1 MQSKKSK
8 VSSKLW
14 AALAAAGIIAGAGTM
29 AYQFSYAETAPQ
41 VEMNHKIVP
50 LFNNPPAAPATNVAV
65 NAPNFASIVKAYG
78 SAVVHINVKGETK
91 ETVQQQQIPK
101 QFQNDPFFRFFQQF
115 NNGQQQEVPTE
126 GLGSGFIIS
135 SDGLILTN
143 AHVVKGA
150 SSVRVTLTD
159 HRTYKAKVLGYDT
172 KTDIAVIKIPATNLP
187 TVRLGNPS
195 NLEPGD
201 WVLAIGS
208 PYGFYNTV
216 TAGIV
221 SAKSRSLPDDSMV
234 PFIQTDVAVN
244 PGNSGG
250 PLFNTKGEVVGI
262 NSQIFTQTGAFEG
275 LSFAIPINVAERVA
289 KQIIEHGKVQHAR
302 LGIAVQTVTQ
312 NLATSF
318 GLQTPRGALVA
329 QVEKDSPASKAGLQ
343 PGDIILS
350 VNGQPVNDSAD
361 LPMMIGLSEPGSKVT
376 LGVWHDHKQ
385 QTITAVL
392 GNFSD
397 NVTLASA
404 SPGAQGDHGGL
415 GLVVRPLNANEEQQA
430 GVSHGLLVEG
440 VSGPAE
446 QAGIQPGD
454 ILIAVDG
461 KSVSSIDQVRGILKS
476 AGKSVALLIQRG
488 SNRIFVPVQVG

>member
-1 MQSKKSK
+1 MQTRTK
-8 VSSKLW
+8 KLW
-14 AALAAAGIIAGAGTM
+14 AALAAVGVIAGAGTM
-29 AYQFSYAETAPQ
+29 AYQFSYAEAAPK
-41 VEMNHKIVP
+41 VELGNKMVP
-50 LFNNPPAAPATNVAV
+50 LFNNPPALPAGTSTVTT
-65 NAPNFASIVKAYG
+65 APNFAAIVKTYG
-78 SAVVHINVKGETK
+78 PAVVHINVRGETK
-91 ETVQQQQIPK
+91 ETAAPQIPK

-115 NNGQQQEVPTE
+115 QGQQREVPTE

-159 HRTYKAKVLGYDT
+159 HRSYKAKVLGYDT

-187 TVRLGNPS
+187 TVKLGNPS

-250 PLFNTKGEVVGI
+250 PLFNAKGEVVGI

-275 LSFAIPINVAERVA
+275 LSFAIPINVADRVA
-289 KQIIEHGKVQHAR
+289 QQIIAHGKVEHAR

-312 NLATSF
+312 GLANSF
-318 GLQTPRGALVA
+318 GLKVPRGALVA
-329 QVEKDSPASKAGLQ
+329 QVEKDSPAAKAGLQ

-361 LPMMIGLSEPGSKVT
+361 LPMMIGLSEPGTKVA
-376 LGVWHDHKQ
+376 LGVWKNHKE
-385 QTITAVL
+385 QTIDAVL
-392 GNFSD
+392 GSTSD
-397 NVTLASA
+397 NVTLAA
-404 SPGAQGDHGGL
+404 AGPAKGEQGSL
-415 GLVVRPLNANEEQQA
+415 GLVVRPLTSNEEQKA
-430 GVSHGLLVEG
+430 GVNHGLLVEG
-440 VSGPAE
+440 ASGPAE

-454 ILIAVDG
+454 ILLAVDG
-461 KSVSSIDQVRGILKS
+461 KSVTSVSQVRDILKS

-488 SNRIFVPVQVG
+488 NNRIFVPVDVG

>member
-1 MQSKKSK
+1 
-8 VSSKLW
+8 
-14 AALAAAGIIAGAGTM
+14 
-29 AYQFSYAETAPQ
+29 
-41 VEMNHKIVP
+41 
-50 LFNNPPAAPATNVAV
+50 
-65 NAPNFASIVKAYG
+65 
-78 SAVVHINVKGETK
+78 
-91 ETVQQQQIPK
+91 
-101 QFQNDPFFRFFQQF
+101 
-115 NNGQQQEVPTE
+115 
-126 GLGSGFIIS
+126 
-135 SDGLILTN
+135 
-143 AHVVKGA
+143 
-150 SSVRVTLTD
+150 
-159 HRTYKAKVLGYDT
+159 
-172 KTDIAVIKIPATNLP
+172 
-187 TVRLGNPS
+187 
-195 NLEPGD
+195 LEAGD

-250 PLFNTKGEVVGI
+250 PLFNTQGEVVGI

-289 KQIIEHGKVQHAR
+289 KQIIEHGKVEHAR

-329 QVEKDSPASKAGLQ
+329 QVEKDSPAAKAGLR

-361 LPMMIGLSEPGSKVT
+361 LPMMIGLSAPGSKVT
-376 LGVWHDHKQ
+376 LGVWRDHREQ
-385 QTITAVL
+385 NVTAVL

-397 NVTLASA
+397 NVTLAA
-404 SPGAQGDHGGL
+404 AGQGTHGEHGGL
-415 GLVVRPLNANEEQQA
+415 GLVVRPLNASEEQQA
-430 GVSHGLLVEG
+430 GVSHGLLIEG

-446 QAGIQPGD
+446 EAGIQPGD

-461 KSVSSIDQVRGILKS
+461 KSVSSIEQVRQILKN

-488 SNRIFVPVQVG
+488 SNRIFVPVQIG

>member
-1 MQSKKSK
+1 MQTRTR
-8 VSSKLW
+8 KLW
-14 AALAAAGIIAGAGTM
+14 AALAAVGVIAGTGTL
-29 AYQFSYAETAPQ
+29 AYQFSYAESAPK
-41 VEMNHKIVP
+41 VELGSKSVP
-50 LFNNPPAAPATNVAV
+50 LYNNPPPMPAGTSTVTT
-65 NAPNFASIVKAYG
+65 APNFAAIVKTYG
-78 SAVVHINVKGETK
+78 PAVVHINVRGEAK
-91 ETVQQQQIPK
+91 ETVAPQIPRE
-101 QFQNDPFFRFFQQF
+101 FRNDPFFRFFQPFQ
-115 NNGQQQEVPTE
+115 GQRTVPTE

-150 SSVRVTLTD
+150 TSVRVTLTD
-159 HRTYKAKVLGYDT
+159 HRSYKAKVLGYDT
-172 KTDIAVIKIPATNLP
+172 KTDIAVLKIPATNLP
-187 TVRLGNPS
+187 TVKLGNP
-195 NLEPGD
+195 NHLEPGD

-250 PLFNTKGEVVGI
+250 PLFNAKGEVVGI

-275 LSFAIPINVAERVA
+275 LSFAIPINVADRVA
-289 KQIIEHGKVQHAR
+289 KQIIEHGKVEHAR

-312 NLATSF
+312 GLANSF
-318 GLQTPRGALVA
+318 GLKVPRGALVA
-329 QVEKDSPASKAGLQ
+329 QVEKDSPAAKAGLR

-361 LPMMIGLSEPGSKVT
+361 LPMMIGLSDPGTKVA
-376 LGVWHDHKQ
+376 LGVWRDHKEL
-385 QTITAVL
+385 TIDAVL
-392 GNFSD
+392 GSAND
-397 NVTLASA
+397 NVTLAA
-404 SPGAQGDHGGL
+404 AGPGKGEQGSL
-415 GLVVRPLNANEEQQA
+415 GLVVRALTANEERQA
-430 GVSHGLLVEG
+430 GVNHGLLIEG

-446 QAGIQPGD
+446 EAGIQPGD
-454 ILIAVDG
+454 ILLAVDG
-461 KSVSSIDQVRGILKS
+461 KPVNSVSQVRDILKN

-488 SNRIFVPVQVG
+488 NNRIFVPVNIG

>member
-1 MQSKKSK
+1 
-8 VSSKLW
+8 
-14 AALAAAGIIAGAGTM
+14 
-29 AYQFSYAETAPQ
+29 
-41 VEMNHKIVP
+41 
-50 LFNNPPAAPATNVAV
+50 
-65 NAPNFASIVKAYG
+65 
-78 SAVVHINVKGETK
+78 
-91 ETVQQQQIPK
+91 
-101 QFQNDPFFRFFQQF
+101 
-115 NNGQQQEVPTE
+115 
-126 GLGSGFIIS
+126 
-135 SDGLILTN
+135 
-143 AHVVKGA
+143 
-150 SSVRVTLTD
+150 
-159 HRTYKAKVLGYDT
+159 
-172 KTDIAVIKIPATNLP
+172 
-187 TVRLGNPS
+187 
-195 NLEPGD
+195 
-201 WVLAIGS
+201 
-208 PYGFYNTV
+208 
-216 TAGIV
+216 
-221 SAKSRSLPDDSMV
+221 MV

>member
-1 MQSKKSK
+1 MHTQRPRISRR
-8 VSSKLW
+8 LW
-14 AALAAAGIIAGAGTM
+14 SALAAAGIIAGAGSM
-29 AYQFSYAETAPQ
+29 AYQFSYAEQAPQ
-41 VEMNHKIVP
+41 VEMNHKVVP
-50 LFNNPPAAPATNVAV
+50 LFNNPPAAPTTNMVTS
-65 NAPNFASIVKAYG
+65 APNFAAIVKTYG
-78 SAVVHINVKGETK
+78 AAVVHINVKGEAK
-91 ETVQQQQIPK
+91 ETVQQQIPK

-115 NNGQQQEVPTE
+115 NGQQQDVPTE

-150 SSVRVTLTD
+150 NSVRVTLTD
-159 HRTYKAKVLGYDT
+159 HRTFKAKVLGYDT
-172 KTDIAVIKIPATNLP
+172 KTDIAVIKIPATKLP
-187 TVRLGNPS
+187 TVRLGNPN
-195 NLEPGD
+195 NLDPGD

-250 PLFNTKGEVVGI
+250 PLFNAKGEVVGI

-289 KQIIEHGKVQHAR
+289 KQIIEHGSVQHAR
-302 LGIAVQTVTQ
+302 LGIAVQTVSQ
-312 NLATSF
+312 GLATSF
-318 GLQTPRGALVA
+318 GLQTPHGALVA
-329 QVEKDSPASKAGLQ
+329 QVEKDSPAAKAGLQ

-361 LPMMIGLSEPGSKVT
+361 LPMMIGLSAPGSKVA
-376 LGVWHDHKQ
+376 LGVWHDHKE
-385 QTITAVL
+385 QTVNAVL
-392 GNFSD
+392 GNFND
-397 NVTLASA
+397 NVSLASA

-446 QAGIQPGD
+446 EAGIQPGD
-454 ILIAVDG
+454 IVIAVDG
-461 KSVSSIDQVRGILKS
+461 KSVNTIGQVRGILKN
-476 AGKSVALLIQRG
+476 AGHSVALLIQRG
-488 SNRIFVPVQVG
+488 SNRIFVPVQIG

>member
-1 MQSKKSK
+1 MQTR
-8 VSSKLW
+8 KLW
-14 AALAAAGIIAGAGTM
+14 AALAAAGIIAGAGTL
-29 AYQFSYAETAPQ
+29 AYQFSYAEQAPQ
-41 VEMNHKIVP
+41 VEMNHKVVP
-50 LFNNPPAAPATNVAV
+50 LFNNPPAAPMTNVAT
-65 NAPNFASIVKAYG
+65 NAPNFAAIVKAYG
-78 SAVVHINVKGETK
+78 PAVVHINVKGETT
-91 ETVQQQQIPK
+91 ETVQPQIPK
-101 QFQNDPFFRFFQQF
+101 EFQNDPFFRFFQQF
-115 NNGQQQEVPTE
+115 NGQQRRVPTE

-172 KTDIAVIKIPATNLP
+172 KTDIAVLKIPATNLP
-187 TVRLGNPS
+187 TVRLGNPN

-289 KQIIEHGKVQHAR
+289 KQIIEHGKVEHAR

-312 NLATSF
+312 GLANSF

-329 QVEKDSPASKAGLQ
+329 QVEKDSPAAKAGLK

-350 VNGQPVNDSAD
+350 VNGEPVNDSAD
-361 LPMMIGLSEPGSKVT
+361 LPMMIGLSTPGTKVT
-376 LGVWHDHKQ
+376 LGVWRDHKQ
-385 QTITAVL
+385 QTITATL

-404 SPGAQGDHGGL
+404 SPGTHGDHGGL
-415 GLVVRPLNANEEQQA
+415 GLVVRPLNAAEQRQA
-430 GVSHGLLVEG
+430 GVTHGLLVEG

-446 QAGIQPGD
+446 DAGIQPGD

-461 KSVSSIDQVRGILKS
+461 KPVDSIDQVRSILKN

-488 SNRIFVPVQVG
+488 SNRIFIPVQIG

>member
-1 MQSKKSK
+1 MQTR
-8 VSSKLW
+8 KLW

-29 AYQFSYAETAPQ
+29 AYQFSYAGQAPQ
-41 VEMNHKIVP
+41 VEMDHKVVP
-50 LFNNPPAAPATNVAV
+50 LFNNPPVAPLTNVAAS
-65 NAPNFASIVKAYG
+65 APNFASIVKAYG
-78 SAVVHINVKGETK
+78 PAVVHINVKGETK
-91 ETVQQQQIPK
+91 ETVAPQIPK

-115 NNGQQQEVPTE
+115 QGQQQSVPTE

-135 SDGLILTN
+135 SDGLIMTN

-150 SSVRVTLTD
+150 SSVVVTLTD
-159 HRTYKAKVLGYDT
+159 HRTYKAKVLGYDI
-172 KTDIAVIKIPATNLP
+172 KTDIAVVKIPATSLP
-187 TVRLGNPS
+187 TVRLGNPGQ
-195 NLEPGD
+195 LQAGD

-208 PYGFYNTV
+208 PYGFDNTV

-250 PLFNTKGEVVGI
+250 PLFNTQGEVVGI

-312 NLATSF
+312 NLARSF
-318 GLQTPRGALVA
+318 GLQVPRGALVA
-329 QVEKDSPASKAGLQ
+329 QVEKDSPAAKAGLK

-350 VNGQPVNDSAD
+350 VNGQAVNDSAD
-361 LPMMIGLSEPGSKVT
+361 LPMMIGLSEPGSKVA
-376 LGVWHDHKQ
+376 LGVWHDHKE
-385 QTITAVL
+385 QTVNAVL

-404 SPGAQGDHGGL
+404 SPGASGEHGGL
-415 GLVVRPLNANEEQQA
+415 GLVVRPLNSNEEQQA
-430 GVSHGLLVEG
+430 GVNHGLLVEG

-446 QAGIQPGD
+446 DAGIQPGD
-454 ILIAVDG
+454 IVIAVDG
-461 KSVSSIDQVRGILKS
+461 QSVNTISQVRDILKK

-488 SNRIFVPVQVG
+488 DNRIFVPVQMG